1 MVECVGSC
9 ACSPALPD
17 HRVRAMTQ
25 ELVLYETVADSIS
38 GMISAGTLRPGERVP
53 SVRRLSTQRR
63 VSIATV
69 LRAYEVLENRG
80 LIEARPNAGYYV
92 RHRSPWAGEPSIS
105 NPPAA
110 PQLVGIS
117 ALVQEVLDSR
127 RPGVVSF
134 GAACPGPDHMP
145 TAKLQRLIS
154 SIARRKP
161 LSLTQYVL
169 PPGNEELRRQVAR
182 KSLDLGCNLA
192 ASDIVVTHGCMEA
205 LNLCVRAVARPGD
218 TIALESPTYFGL
230 LQILESMGVKA
241 LEIPTH
247 PREGISLEALEFALD
262 RSRIAAVIAMPNAQN
277 PLGFT
282 MSDDNKKRLV
292 KLLDKRGVPL
302 IEDDVY
308 GDLYHGDER
317 PLPAKAFDRRGNVML
332 CSSFTKTVAPGFR
345 LGWVAPGRWHANVQM
360 LKFINSVG
368 SSELLQLAIAEFLAS
383 GGYDRQLRTLRRVF
397 RDQVSHVSAAVSEHF
412 PSGTRITRPAGGFI
426 LWVELPESCD
436 SEELFRQA
444 IRNNISLGP
453 GVLFSATD
461 RYRNCIRMGCAEP
474 WSPRIEQAIVKLGEL
489 AQRQL

>member
-1 MVECVGSC
+1 
-9 ACSPALPD
+9 
-17 HRVRAMTQ
+17 
-25 ELVLYETVADSIS
+25 
-38 GMISAGTLRPGERVP
+38 
-53 SVRRLSTQRR
+53 
-63 VSIATV
+63 
-69 LRAYEVLENRG
+69 
-80 LIEARPNAGYYV
+80 
-92 RHRSPWAGEPSIS
+92 
-105 NPPAA
+105 
-110 PQLVGIS
+110 
-117 ALVQEVLDSR
+117 
-127 RPGVVSF
+127 
-134 GAACPGPDHMP
+134 
-145 TAKLQRLIS
+145 
-154 SIARRKP
+154 
-161 LSLTQYVL
+161 
-169 PPGNEELRRQVAR
+169 
-182 KSLDLGCNLA
+182 
-192 ASDIVVTHGCMEA
+192 
-205 LNLCVRAVARPGD
+205 VRAVATPRD
-218 TIALESPTYFGL
+218 TIARDSPTYFGL

-241 LEIPTH
+241 REIPTH

-308 GDLYHGDER
+308 GDLHHGDER
-317 PLPAKAFDRRGNVML
+317 PLPAKAFDRSGNVML

-368 SSELLQLAIAEFLAS
+368 SPELLQMAVAEFLAS

-412 PSGTRITRPAGGFI
+412 PSGTRSTRPAGGFI
-426 LWVELPESCD
+426 LWVELPEGCD

-474 WSPRIEQAIVKLGEL
+474 WSPRIEQAIAKLGGL